1 MPGNR
6 DENDLRQE
14 IFTLRI
20 NEIGLW
26 KRAVIAD
33 QVLFNQLYGY
43 IYSDDHR
50 LAWRSCWIIDNAS
63 ADCPELLSDKLPQVI
78 EALVS
83 TRDRSLKRHFTRILT
98 RYTLP
103 KEYLVVLVNKCFDLL
118 LPSEPAAVRVFAM
131 QILYNISLQLP
142 DIKGELVS
150 VIENM
155 REVEGSAGF
164 LNRSGKLLR
173 KLRC

>member
-1 MPGNR
+1 
-6 DENDLRQE
+6 
-14 IFTLRI
+14 
-20 NEIGLW
+20 
-26 KRAVIAD
+26 
-33 QVLFNQLYGY
+33 
-43 IYSDDHR
+43 
-50 LAWRSCWIIDNAS
+50 
-63 ADCPELLSDKLPQVI
+63 
-78 EALVS
+78 
-83 TRDRSLKRHFTRILT
+83 
-98 RYTLP
+98 
-103 KEYLVVLVNKCFDLL
+103 
-118 LPSEPAAVRVFAM
+118 M